1 MIKNDLQ
8 VAFRSKPTAG
18 KGVSLE
24 TVSLFHRQEK
34 VLGKVLRS
42 DTPGTA
48 LVSIKGQKL
57 NVYTQVPLK
66 QGAQIT
72 LLVKSLGPRPTLQ
85 LISETAPQLQ
95 ASNLLEH
102 DLKAL
107 LAKLMGPGTEGS
119 SHLQKLQSVIEKI
132 QLLSREGLEQGGKIY
147 IPLPVQLSDGFFSV
161 AELLLQLPSWEEAQR
176 EGGKPVD
183 EAFRATLLLNMS
195 RLGPVRAEFVLRGET
210 IEGMFLVAEHKTKEI
225 LEKSLYLLM
234 DALADRGF
242 MLQQVGCFVRDP
254 ETVTQSLLQ
263 EIIPEA
269 ENSIYLVG

>member
-1 MIKNDLQ
+1 MIKNDLRA
-8 VAFRSKPTAG
+8 AFRIEPATG

-24 TVSLFHRQEK
+24 TVALFHRQEK
-34 VLGKVLRS
+34 VIGKVLRS

-57 NVYTQVPLK
+57 NVHTQVPLK

-72 LLVKSLGPRPTLQ
+72 LQVKSVWPRPTLQ

-95 ASNLLEH
+95 APNLLEH
-102 DLKAL
+102 DLKVL
-107 LAKLMGPGTEGS
+107 LSKLMGPEAAGN
-119 SHLQKLQSVIEKI
+119 SHLEKLQHVIEKI

-161 AELLLQLPSWEEAQR
+161 AELLLQLPSWEEEQR
-176 EGGKPVD
+176 EGGEPD
-183 EAFRATLLLNMS
+183 GEAFRATLLLNMS
-195 RLGPVRAEFVLRGET
+195 RMGPVRAEFVLRGET

-234 DALADRGF
+234 GALAGRGF
-242 MLQQVGCFVRDP
+242 IIQQVGCFVREP

-263 EIIPEA
+263 EIIPED
-269 ENSIYLVG
+269 ENSICLVG